1 MNHANVLK
9 RAWEILWRYRVLWIF
24 GVIVALTATSGTSG
38 YWKGGG
44 DGGHDDWSCPGG
56 IAVGDQCY
64 AVEEWR
70 EALQEMPYV
79 LQEWRELEEL
89 SGLPLPEVPAAFWT
103 TLAAVVL
110 GLLCLGVIVAIARV
124 VFLYLAETALIRMVD
139 DYEETGE
146 RRGVRQGFRLGWSRT
161 ALRLFVIDL
170 LTRLPGMLIAFML
183 LLLGVGMLGLTVWA
197 GGSWRLIVVGAI
209 AAAGLVCLSIPLV
222 IVVSLVLSLLRPF
235 MWRACALEETGVI
248 DSIREGCRFVRQHL
262 ADAIIMW
269 LIMVGLQVG
278 WIIVMIPVVLLLV
291 VIGGLLGGLA
301 GLLAAGLGSLASS
314 GAVPVILGLVTGIP
328 IFILVL
334 AAPLVFLGGLAHVFE
349 SSVWALT
356 YRELRALEGSE
367 A

>member
-24 GVIVALTATSGTSG
+24 GVIVALTATSATSS
-38 YWKGGG
+38 YWGGGG
-44 DGGHDDWSCPGG
+44 DGSHDAWSCPGG

-64 AVEEWR
+64 ALEEWR
-70 EALQEMPYV
+70 EALQEVPYV
-79 LQEWRELEEL
+79 LEDWRELQEL
-89 SGLPLPEVPAAFWT
+89 SGLPLPEVWPGVWM
-103 TLAAVVL
+103 TLAAILV
-110 GLLCLGVIVAIARV
+110 GLLCLAIILTIAKV
-124 VFLYLAETALIRMVD
+124 VFLYVAETALIRMLD

-146 RRGVRQGFRLGWSRT
+146 KRGVRQGFRLGWSRT
-161 ALRLFVIDL
+161 ALKLFVIDL
-170 LTRLPGMLIAFML
+170 LTRLPGMLVAFML
-183 LLLGVGMLGLTVWA
+183 LVLGVGMFGLVVWA

-235 MWRACALEETGVI
+235 FWRVSALEEMGVI

-278 WIIVMIPVVLLLV
+278 WIIVMIPVVLLLLV
-291 VIGGLLGGLA
+291 VGGVAGGLA

-314 GAVPVILGLVTGIP
+314 GAVPWILGLVIGIP

-334 AAPLVFLGGLAHVFE
+334 AAPLVFLGGLAHVFK
-349 SSVWALT
+349 SSVWTLT
-356 YRELRALEGSE
+356 YRELRALGGSE

>member
-24 GVIVALTATSGTSG
+24 GVIVALTATSATSG

-70 EALQEMPYV
+70 EALQELPYV
-79 LQEWRELEEL
+79 LEEWRELEEL

-183 LLLGVGMLGLTVWA
+183 LLLGVGMFGLVVWT
-197 GGSWRLIVVGAI
+197 GENVPLMVVTGI
-209 AAAGLVCLSIPLV
+209 AVAGLVCLSIPLV

-235 MWRACALEETGVI
+235 FWRVSALEEMGVI
-248 DSIREGCRFVRQHL
+248 DSIREGWRFVRQHL

-278 WIIVMIPVVLLLV
+278 WIIVMIPVVLLLL

-314 GAVPVILGLVTGIP
+314 GAVPVILGLVIGIP

-334 AAPLVFLGGLAHVFE
+334 AAPLVFLGGLAHVFK
-349 SSVWALT
+349 SNVWTLT

>member
-9 RAWEILWRYRVLWIF
+9 RAWHILWRYRVLWIF
-24 GVIVALTATSGTSG
+24 GVIVALTATGATSG
-38 YWKGGG
+38 YWGGGG
-44 DGGHDDWSCPGG
+44 DGARDDWSCPGG

-70 EALQEMPYV
+70 EALREVPYV
-79 LQEWRELEEL
+79 PEDWRELQEL
-89 SGLPLPEVPAAFWT
+89 SRLPLPEVPAAFWT
-103 TLAAVVL
+103 TLAVVVL
-110 GLLCLGVIVAIARV
+110 GLLCLGIIVAIARV
-124 VFLYLAETALIRMVD
+124 VFLYIAETALIRMVD

-146 RRGVRQGFRLGWSRT
+146 KRGARQGFRLGWSRT

-170 LTRLPGMLIAFML
+170 LTRLPGMLVAFML
-183 LLLGVGMLGLTVWA
+183 LVLGVGMFGLVVWT
-197 GGSWRLIVVGAI
+197 GENVSLMVVTGI
-209 AAAGLVCLSIPLV
+209 ALAGLVCLSIPLV

-248 DSIREGCRFVRQHL
+248 DSIREGCRLVRQHL
-262 ADAIIMW
+262 GDAVIMW

-278 WIIVMIPVVLLLV
+278 WIIVMIPVVLLLL

-314 GAVPVILGLVTGIP
+314 GAVPWILGLVIGIP

-334 AAPLVFLGGLAHVFE
+334 AAPLVFLNGLAHVFK
-349 SSVWALT
+349 SNVWTLT

>member
-9 RAWEILWRYRVLWIF
+9 RAWEVLWRYRVLWVF

-38 YWKGGG
+38 YGGGGG
-44 DGGHDDWSCPGG
+44 DGARDDWSCPGG

-70 EALQEMPYV
+70 EALQELPYV
-79 LQEWRELEEL
+79 LEEWRELEEL
-89 SGLPLPEVPAAFWT
+89 SGLPLPMVPPEIWT
-103 TLAAVVL
+103 TLAAIVV
-110 GLLCLGVIVAIARV
+110 GLLCLALILAIARV
-124 VFLYLAETALIRMVD
+124 VFLYIAETALIRMVD

-146 RRGVRQGFRLGWSRT
+146 KRGVRQGFRLGWSRT
-161 ALRLFVIDL
+161 ALKLFVIDL

-183 LLLGVGMLGLTVWA
+183 LVLGVGMFGLTVWA

-235 MWRACALEETGVI
+235 FWRVSALEEMGVI
-248 DSIREGCRFVRQHL
+248 YSIREGCRFVRQHL
-262 ADAIIMW
+262 ADATIMW

-278 WIIVMIPVVLLLV
+278 WIIVMIPVVLVLLV
-291 VIGGLLGGLA
+291 VGGVLGGLA
-301 GLLAAGLGSLASS
+301 GLVVGGLAGLAWS
-314 GAVPVILGLVTGIP
+314 GAVPWILGLAVGIP
-328 IFILVL
+328 IFILVM
-334 AAPLVFLGGLAHVFE
+334 AAPLVLLGGLAHVFK
-349 SSVWALT
+349 SSVWTLT
-356 YRELRALEGSE
+356 YRELRALGGSE

>member
-1 MNHANVLK
+1 MNHADVLK
-9 RAWEILWRYRVLWIF
+9 RAWQILWRYRVLWIF
-24 GVIVALTATSGTSG
+24 GVIVALTATGATSG
-38 YWKGGG
+38 SWGVGG

-70 EALQEMPYV
+70 EALQELPYV
-79 LQEWRELEEL
+79 LEDWRELEEL

-110 GLLCLGVIVAIARV
+110 GLLCWGVIVAIARV
-124 VFLYLAETALIRMVD
+124 VFLYIAETALIRMVD

-146 RRGVRQGFRLGWSRT
+146 KRGVRQGFRLGWSRT
-161 ALRLFVIDL
+161 TLRLFVIDL

-183 LLLGVGMLGLTVWA
+183 LLLGVGMFGLTVWA
-197 GGSWRLIVVGAI
+197 GGSWRLIVVGVI

-235 MWRACALEETGVI
+235 FWRVAALEEMGVI

-262 ADAIIMW
+262 GDAVIMW

-278 WIIVMIPVVLLLV
+278 WIILMIPVVLLLL

-314 GAVPVILGLVTGIP
+314 GAVPWILGLVIGIA

-334 AAPLVFLGGLAHVFE
+334 AAPLVFLGGLAHVFK
-349 SSVWALT
+349 SSVWTLT

-367 A
+367 V